1 MSEIGQQN
9 SVDILLVDDDEVLA
23 RVVGRVLSQQG
34 FTIRHAPTV
43 RRALEMAR
51 LRPPGLALLDLCLP
65 DGNGVEL
72 AASLRRSHVGLPLVL
87 MTAYPLRV
95 EGNPALAGLGAR
107 VLTKPFSPATL
118 REAVRAAL
126 AEKDIPPLPKKT
138 NTFIASSTPEPPR
151 PTVAACAALVK
162 ESHMRDFLVKFSK
175 PVSLAVLILVVLV
188 GIALATGAVQA
199 PWLHAAEEKPVAP
212 AAKPAAL
219 AVERVPRQPHT
230 LAVPEDARKALGIT
244 TRRGDLIAVAKNP
257 TRTRPLV
264 MPGSTL
270 FDPTRLFR
278 IRARFAPSPSS
289 AEVIEIAQVPDF
301 TSKLPGTAFREI
313 RSGDWVHKDQ
323 VLAVFYS
330 VDVGAK
336 KNDLI
341 DALVQKK
348 LDEDILQR
356 ARKSAESGVLP
367 EIYLLNALRN
377 VEGDRNA
384 VARAENTLRTWGIL
398 EEDIQK
404 VRDEAKKIGEPGG
417 KRDED
422 KQKNLW
428 PRVELKAPSD
438 GVIVERNVTLHEIV
452 VDNTTNLFQI
462 AKLDKLAIFAFVPED
477 DLPTLEALPTD
488 LRRWTVKTV
497 GSDPIAG
504 LIDDIGYLID
514 PNQHTAVVKGHI
526 DNKEGK
532 LRAGQF
538 ISATVELP
546 PPADVVEVPT
556 DAVVEDGQTCVVFV
570 QTDPKDHP
578 EHFTMRR
585 VELTGRFDKTVFVR
599 SKPFAKGEQRTPDE
613 EALGVLPKEPLRPGE
628 RILQTGV
635 GELKA
640 ALLDRES
647 QPEKK

>member
-1 MSEIGQQN
+1 
-9 SVDILLVDDDEVLA
+9 
-23 RVVGRVLSQQG
+23 
-34 FTIRHAPTV
+34 
-43 RRALEMAR
+43 
-51 LRPPGLALLDLCLP
+51 LLDLCLP

-95 EGNPALAGLGAR
+95 EGNPALAGSGAR

-151 PTVAACAALVK
+151 PTVAARAALVK
-162 ESHMRDFLVKFSK
+162 ESHMRVFLVKFSK

-230 LAVPEDARKALGIT
+230 LAVPEDARRALGIT

-301 TSKLPGTAFREI
+301 TSKSPVTVKREI
-313 RSGDWVHKDQ
+313 RSGDWVQKGDL
-323 VLAVFYS
+323 LAVFYS

-384 VARAENTLRTWGIL
+384 VARAENTLRTWGIT
-398 EEDIQK
+398 EKDIQDA
-404 VRDEAKKIGEPGG
+404 RDEAKEII
-417 KRDED
+417 KRKGRDPEKD
-422 KQKNLW
+422 KHW
-428 PRVELKAPSD
+428 PEVKLLAPSD

-462 AKLDKLAIFAFVPED
+462 AKVDKLAIFAFVPED

-570 QTDPKDHP
+570 QTDAKDHP

-599 SKPFAKGEQRTPDE
+599 SKPFSKGEQRTPDE
-613 EALGVLPKEPLRPGE
+613 EALGMLPKEPLRPGE